1 MKKLILL
8 FLVLTALTACS
19 PGEVTELSRNQSI
32 WQDANITHYR
42 FELNVGCFCAF
53 RSQMPATVE
62 VKDNQ
67 VLSIVDVNGET
78 ISTEDPMN
86 EFIVKYATM
95 DRIFSEIDSDS
106 VREADRLTVSY
117 DPTYGFPSEIF
128 IDFIERAMDDELSIS
143 VSAFEPLP

>member
-8 FLVLTALTACS
+8 FLVLTLAACS
-19 PGEVTELSRNQSI
+19 TGEQTELSLNQSK

-42 FELNVGCFCAF
+42 FNLDVGCFCAF

-67 VLSIVDVNGET
+67 VISIVDVNGET
-78 ISTEDPMN
+78 LSADDPMN
-86 EFIVKYATM
+86 EFILKYATL
-95 DRIFSEIDSDS
+95 DRIFSEIDSDT
-106 VREADRLTVSY
+106 VREADKLTISY

-128 IDFIERAMDDELSIS
+128 IDYIERAMDDELSIN
-143 VSAFEPLP
+143 VTAFEPLP

>member
-8 FLVLTALTACS
+8 FLVLTLAACS
-19 PGEVTELSRNQSI
+19 TGEQTELSLNQSK

-42 FELNVGCFCAF
+42 FNLDVGCFCAF
-53 RSQMPATVE
+53 RSQMPAAVE

-78 ISTEDPMN
+78 LSADDPMN
-86 EFIVKYATM
+86 EFILKYATL

-106 VREADRLTVSY
+106 VREADKLTVSY

-128 IDFIERAMDDELSIS
+128 IDYIERAMDDELSIN
-143 VSAFEPLP
+143 VTAFEPLP